1 MKKKHKSKQ
10 SSREKSKD
18 RNKFNSKFPFHKKSE
33 ALDELAWAMDHTA
46 TIMPGGVNVIGMP
59 VGAHRTNSSN
69 CSMRP
74 PNSVRAVDTS
84 VHSPASVGAVPTPLG
99 SVLTPKGGPSS
110 VRTPC
115 DMTASLASPA
125 DCKPP
130 LTPKSVPSYPV
141 SSPFPVSDKK
151 IDFKTETDDT
161 CLSNSGGSLVAHT
174 VSPSSAPQTY
184 VSSLLVSNSDQ
195 HVQKLQLPLKR
206 PHLPLKEY
214 ESEIGQESEFF
225 AEHLYDTVDMQH
237 WLNYPVKKFCRLP
250 EKTEDPPRPMYRRP
264 SQSSDS
270 PAELISNRCED
281 ENMRQMMDFR
291 VREDS
296 LPTDISALVSV
307 FFLNYLGSLL
317 TLINIKFLLMP
328 RLAFENH

>member
-18 RNKFNSKFPFHKKSE
+18 RSKFNSKFPFHKKTE
-33 ALDELAWAMDHTA
+33 ALDASAWAIDHTA
-46 TIMPGGVNVIGMP
+46 MIMPGGVNVGGMP
-59 VGAHRTNSSN
+59 VGGHRTNSAN
-69 CSMRP
+69 CFLRP

-99 SVLTPKGGPSS
+99 SVMTPKGGPSS

-125 DCKPP
+125 ECKAP
-130 LTPKSVPSYPV
+130 LTPKSVPSSYPV
-141 SSPFPVSDKK
+141 SSPFPTSDKK
-151 IDFKTETDDT
+151 TEMKNDQEDS
-161 CLSNSGGSLVAHT
+161 CLSNGGGSIVAAT
-174 VSPSSAPQTY
+174 ASPSGVTTY
-184 VSSLLVSNSDQ
+184 VSRLLVSNSDQ
-195 HVQKLQLPLKR
+195 LVEKLKLPLKR

-225 AEHLYDTVDMQH
+225 AEHLYDTEDMQH

-270 PAELISNRCED
+270 PADSQTIRRDD
-281 ENMRQMMDFR
+281 ENMRQLMDFPEETLPSDIFDL
-291 VREDS
+291 VRD
-296 LPTDISALVSV
+296 
-307 FFLNYLGSLL
+307 
-317 TLINIKFLLMP
+317 K
-328 RLAFENH
+328 